1 MFQDFLSYLN
11 SKQLELKVPNVD
23 SPGQQSIDYVNP
35 PPDSFSG
42 VEYGEARQLQSPSEA
57 GKATLKTRGL
67 KLDMLMKKEERRRE
81 GERLF
86 LE

>member
-1 MFQDFLSYLN
+1 MST
-11 SKQLELKVPNVD
+11 
-23 SPGQQSIDYVNP
+23 

-67 KLDMLMKKEERRRE
+67 KLDMLMKKEGG
-81 GERLF
+81 GERVVYVEL
-86 LE
+86 